1 MIPVEKIKIL
11 AHESATM
18 VKDIREHLH
27 ANPELS
33 FNEVQTAQYIAELL
47 EKWDIP
53 FKSNIGGNGIVAWI
67 KSPLKGKNIALRAD
81 IDALPIDEKNNIPY
95 CSVNKGVM
103 HACGHDLHTASLL
116 GTLYILNQVKETFS
130 GSVWAIFQPAEE
142 KLPGGA
148 QAMLND
154 PFFADKQFDA
164 VIAQHVFPDL
174 PAGTIGIKGGKY
186 MASTDEIYVTLN
198 GKGGHAATPHQ
209 INDTVLIASQI
220 IVSLQ
225 QIVSRHALPTIP
237 TVLSFGKFIAN
248 GATNIIPNEVILE
261 GTFRTFNEEWRSKAL
276 SLITKIIRETANT
289 HGIEAEI
296 KIVNGYPALINSE
309 QLASK
314 ISEISK
320 IYMGNEQV
328 KELEMR
334 MTAEDFAYFAQKYP
348 AVMYRIGTGGTDESS
363 FPLHSPQFNINPS
376 VYTYAHGLMAW
387 ITIKLLENENMD

>member
-1 MIPVEKIKIL
+1 MITVEKIKSL
-11 AHESATM
+11 ADKHKEV
-18 VKDIREHLH
+18 VKQIREHLH
-27 ANPELS
+27 AKPELS
-33 FNEVQTAQYIAELL
+33 FNETQTARYVVNLL
-47 EKWDIP
+47 EEWNIP
-53 FKSNIGGNGIVAWI
+53 YQKNIGGNGVVAWI
-67 KSPLKGKNIALRAD
+67 RGSVAGKNIALRAD
-81 IDALPIDEKNNIPY
+81 MDALPVDEKNDVPY

-116 GTLYILNQVKETFS
+116 GALYILNFLKEELS
-130 GSVWAIFQPAEE
+130 GCVWAIFQPAEE

-148 QAMLND
+148 QAMLSD

-186 MASTDEIYVTLN
+186 MASTDEIYVTLK

-225 QIVSRHALPTIP
+225 QIVSRYALPTIP
-237 TVLSFGKFIAN
+237 CVLSFGKFIAN
-248 GATNIIPNEVILE
+248 GATNIIPDEVIVE

-276 SLITKIIRETANT
+276 TLITKIISETAHT
-289 HGIEAEI
+289 HGIDADI
-296 KIVNGYPALINSE
+296 KIVNGYPALINSD
-309 QLASK
+309 QIASK

-320 IYMGNEQV
+320 IYLGNEQV

-334 MTAEDFAYFAQKYP
+334 MTAEDFAYFAQKFP
-348 AVMYRIGTGGTDESS
+348 SVMFRLGTGGTNESS
-363 FPLHSPQFNINPS
+363 FPLHSAKFNINPA
-376 VYTYAHGLMAW
+376 VYSYTHGLLAW
-387 ITIKLLENENMD
+387 IAINLSKNE